1 MAATE
6 RNSTILYIEYYCEKC
21 FLIVAFTNKVYTVLW
36 ILIDQFGCLQLF
48 LHHNDQHNLSD
59 FVRLCSHQGS
69 STREYIL
76 IFVDGFVGVQI
87 GESKLEITKK
97 QSPYRS
103 IDILKLSSTLIGFS
117 YGQVY
122 LNLQKAIYNNN
133 KATKKQDLT
142 IIKNFKTIK
151 KAVKLGTFKIQ
162 GRWLFQF
169 LIDRSEIQFV
179 NSIYSFF
186 NLILIDFLLY

>member
-1 MAATE
+1 M
-6 RNSTILYIEYYCEKC
+6 
-21 FLIVAFTNKVYTVLW
+21 
-36 ILIDQFGCLQLF
+36 
-48 LHHNDQHNLSD
+48 HHNDQHNLSD

-76 IFVDGFVGVQI
+76 ISVDGFVGVQI

-151 KAVKLGTFKIQ
+151 KAVKLGTFKTQ
-162 GRWLFQF
+162 GR
-169 LIDRSEIQFV
+169 
-179 NSIYSFF
+179 
-186 NLILIDFLLY
+186 